1 MRASHAHLSSE
12 VVHFVW
18 SESDLLTPEMAQCFV
33 QLEMERGTIYVGVG
47 GNTALQGRIA
57 SLV

>member
-47 GNTALQGRIA
+47 GNTAL
-57 SLV
+57 